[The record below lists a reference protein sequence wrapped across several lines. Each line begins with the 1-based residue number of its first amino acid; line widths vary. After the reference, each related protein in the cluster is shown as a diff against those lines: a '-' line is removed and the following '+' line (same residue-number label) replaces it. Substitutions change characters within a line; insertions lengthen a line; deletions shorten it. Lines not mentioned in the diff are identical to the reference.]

1 MIQNFVLTKMQIFK
15 INLFF
20 ISDQKKPIIKEI
32 LTQISYRKDTVLL
45 YFKMGHTIKVNSE
58 MDKPMMTK
66 LSLYFQ
72 MVLITEDKSKIRL

>member
-20 ISDQKKPIIKEI
+20 ISDQKRPIIKEI

>member
-1 MIQNFVLTKMQIFK
+1 MQIFK

-20 ISDQKKPIIKEI
+20 ISDQKRPIIKEI